1 LAGGYFMSDGRL
13 IVLERHPDGPR
24 EACGVLGIW
33 GKERSAEVAHLCYL
47 GLYALQHRGQEG
59 AGIVTFDGERM
70 RLCKGVGL
78 VPDVF
83 DEDNLAELEGFAGIG
98 HVRLAGKEE
107 RHVVNTQPFL
117 VRSSYGSLAAAQNG
131 RLLNGSELQE
141 KLLSAGTVLQ
151 TDSDSELILNLI
163 AQSGEESLP
172 AAVAKTLELIEGA
185 YALVVLSE
193 DMLLAARDPWG
204 NRPLSLGR
212 LDEGYMVASESCAI
226 ANLGGEV
233 IREVEPGELLILDQG
248 GWRTYR
254 QQGAARKALC
264 SFEHVYFA
272 RPDSCIG
279 GKNAYLVRKAIGR
292 ELAKEAPVN
301 ADVVIGAPDSGVA
314 PALGFAEAA
323 GLPFEIGVIKNRYVG
338 RTFMRP
344 TQAARRMAVRI
355 KLNPVVDVLHGKR
368 VAVVDDSI
376 VRGTT
381 SGKLIT
387 LLRDAG
393 AREVHMYVAS
403 PPYRFP
409 CFYGNE
415 PSSQSEL
422 VASGR
427 TLDELK
433 DLIGADSLHYISIDG
448 LVRAIGIPRDQLCL
462 ACFTGEYP
470 IAPANY
476 WREEDGKEHL

>member
-1 LAGGYFMSDGRL
+1 M
-13 IVLERHPDGPR
+13 
-24 EACGVLGIW
+24 
-33 GKERSAEVAHLCYL
+33 EV
-47 GLYALQHRGQEG
+47 
-59 AGIVTFDGERM
+59 
-70 RLCKGVGL
+70 
-78 VPDVF
+78 
-83 DEDNLAELEGFAGIG
+83 
-98 HVRLAGKEE
+98 
-107 RHVVNTQPFL
+107 
-117 VRSSYGSLAAAQNG
+117 
-131 RLLNGSELQE
+131 
-141 KLLSAGTVLQ
+141 
-151 TDSDSELILNLI
+151 
-163 AQSGEESLP
+163 
-172 AAVAKTLELIEGA
+172 IEGA
-185 YALVVLSE
+185 YALVILGE

-204 NRPLSLGR
+204 NRPLTLGR
-212 LDEGYMVASESCAI
+212 VEQGYMVASESCAI

-233 IREVEPGELLILDQG
+233 IREVEPGELLILDG
-248 GWRTYR
+248 SGWRTYR
-254 QQGAARKALC
+254 QQSAARKALC

-292 ELAKEAPVN
+292 ELAKEAPVC
-301 ADVVIGAPDSGVA
+301 ADVVIGAPDSGVS

-344 TQAARRMAVRI
+344 TQADRRMAVRI
-355 KLNPVVDVLHGKR
+355 KLNPVVDVLRGKR

-381 SGKLIT
+381 SGKLIS
-387 LLRDAG
+387 LLREAG
-393 AREVHMYVAS
+393 AQEVHMYVAS

-433 DLIGADSLHYISIDG
+433 DLIGADSLHYISIEG

-470 IAPANY
+470 ITPANY
-476 WREEDGKEHL
+476 RREEDGKEYL